1 MKNSPFICIQKNK
14 KKRKRSYFP
23 ANRTKITR
31 NAIRNE
37 GNRIVYAYANEIS
50 KRTYTQ
56 KSYILFHGLKI
67 SDFHHG
73 SLCRKVD
80 RACSRQSHQQRE
92 HACTPWCRLIPRIL
106 PPLEA
111 GAWRVGIGTRVNL
124 RAYSQILG
132 DQSERQRKSE
142 CVYVCIRVCVCEVI
156 EWRKKRERGSQ
167 VRKVTRRIFPGIRVW
182 LATSRIHRDF
192 RFSVNSGVDDR
203 TTCEVFQRRRQ
214 SERIRNVYTASESRM
229 RIFNFCGKA
238 TCSTDIAT
246 GLFRG
251 SCRSSGRHCFLV
263 GSA

>member
-1 MKNSPFICIQKNK
+1 MKNSPFICIQKK
-14 KKRKRSYFP
+14 QKKRKRSYFP

-167 VRKVTRRIFPGIRVW
+167 VRKVTRRIFPGIPRV
-182 LATSRIHRDF
+182 AGNIPNSSRLSF
-192 RFSVNSGVDDR
+192 LGK
-203 TTCEVFQRRRQ
+203 QRRRR
-214 SERIRNVYTASESRM
+214 SDNVRGISTTPAERANKERLYRERE
-229 RIFNFCGKA
+229 
-238 TCSTDIAT
+238 
-246 GLFRG
+246 
-251 SCRSSGRHCFLV
+251 
-263 GSA
+263 